1 MINGIPNDAR
11 HFLLYTLKWMGLYIA
26 IGFIAAFL
34 LPFPVSLVAAIGGF
48 MLVNFL
54 RTRLMMKKMGISMK
68 GLFGSLRSS
77 EANPSSMPGYFPI
90 KYYCMSCGN
99 EHKEIAC
106 PKCGSKMKRV
116 G

>member
-1 MINGIPNDAR
+1 MNEIPNGNR
-11 HFLLYTLKWMGLYIA
+11 HLLLYTLKWMSLYIA
-26 IGFIAAFL
+26 IGFIAALL
-34 LPFPVSLVAAIGGF
+34 LPFPASLVAAIGGF

-54 RTRLMMKKMGISMK
+54 RTRLMLKKMGIGMK

-77 EANPSSMPGYFPI
+77 DASPSMSGYSPI

>member
-1 MINGIPNDAR
+1 MSI
-11 HFLLYTLKWMGLYIA
+11 YIA
-26 IGFIAAFL
+26 IGFIAAML
-34 LPFPVSLVAAIGGF
+34 LPFPASLVVAIGGF
-48 MLVNFL
+48 ILVNFL
-54 RTRLMMKKMGISMK
+54 RTRSMLKKKGIGMR

-77 EANPSSMPGYFPI
+77 DASPSMYGYNPI

-106 PKCGSKMKRV
+106 PRCGSKMKRI

>member
-1 MINGIPNDAR
+1 MNEIPNGNR
-11 HFLLYTLKWMGLYIA
+11 HFLLYTLKWMSLYIA
-26 IGFIAAFL
+26 IGFIAALL
-34 LPFPVSLVAAIGGF
+34 LPFPASLVAAIGGF

-54 RTRLMMKKMGISMK
+54 RTRLMLKKMGIGMK

-77 EANPSSMPGYFPI
+77 DASPSMPGYSPI

>member
-1 MINGIPNDAR
+1 MSI
-11 HFLLYTLKWMGLYIA
+11 YIA
-26 IGFIAAFL
+26 IGFIAAML
-34 LPFPVSLVAAIGGF
+34 LPFPASLVVAIGGF
-48 MLVNFL
+48 ILVNFL
-54 RTRLMMKKMGISMK
+54 RTRLMLKKKGISMR

-77 EANPSSMPGYFPI
+77 DASPSMYGYNPI

-106 PKCGSKMKRV
+106 PKCDSKMKRI

>member
-1 MINGIPNDAR
+1 MSI
-11 HFLLYTLKWMGLYIA
+11 YIA
-26 IGFIAAFL
+26 IGFIAAML
-34 LPFPVSLVAAIGGF
+34 LPFPASLVVAIGGF
-48 MLVNFL
+48 ILVTFL
-54 RTRLMMKKMGISMK
+54 RTRSMLKKKGFSMR

-77 EANPSSMPGYFPI
+77 DASPSMYGYNPI

-106 PKCGSKMKRV
+106 PKCGSKMKRI

>member
-1 MINGIPNDAR
+1 MSGIFNNNK
-11 HFLLYTLKWMGLYIA
+11 HFLLYTLKWMSVYIA
-26 IGFIAAFL
+26 IGFIAAL
-34 LPFPVSLVAAIGGF
+34 ILPFPVSLVGAIGGF

-54 RTRLMMKKMGISMK
+54 RTRLMLKKMGISMK
-68 GLFGSLRSS
+68 GLFDSLRSS
-77 EANPSSMPGYFPI
+77 DASPSMYGYNPI

>member
-1 MINGIPNDAR
+1 MSI
-11 HFLLYTLKWMGLYIA
+11 YIA
-26 IGFIAAFL
+26 IGFIAAML
-34 LPFPVSLVAAIGGF
+34 LPFPASLVVAIGGF
-48 MLVNFL
+48 ILVNFL
-54 RTRLMMKKMGISMK
+54 RTRSMLKKKGISMR

-77 EANPSSMPGYFPI
+77 DATPSMYGYNPI

-106 PKCGSKMKRV
+106 PKCGSKMKRI

>member
-1 MINGIPNDAR
+1 MNEIPNGNR
-11 HFLLYTLKWMGLYIA
+11 HFLLYTLKWMSLYIA
-26 IGFIAAFL
+26 IGFIAALL
-34 LPFPVSLVAAIGGF
+34 LPFPASLVAAIGGF

-54 RTRLMMKKMGISMK
+54 RTRLMLKKMGIGMK

-77 EANPSSMPGYFPI
+77 DASPSMSGYSPI

>member
-1 MINGIPNDAR
+1 MNEISNSR
-11 HFLLYTLKWMGLYIA
+11 HFLLYTLKWMSIYIA
-26 IGFIAAFL
+26 IGFIAAML
-34 LPFPVSLVAAIGGF
+34 LTFPASLVVAIGGF
-48 MLVNFL
+48 ILVNFL
-54 RTRLMMKKMGISMK
+54 RTRSMLKKKGISMR

-77 EANPSSMPGYFPI
+77 DASPSMYGYNPI

-106 PKCGSKMKRV
+106 TKCGSKMKRI

>member
-1 MINGIPNDAR
+1 MSGISSNNNR
-11 HFLLYTLKWMGLYIA
+11 HLLLYTLKWMSLYIV
-26 IGFIAAFL
+26 IGFISALL
-34 LPFPVSLVAAIGGF
+34 LPFPVSLLGAIGGF

-54 RTRLMMKKMGISMK
+54 RTRFMMKKMGISMK

-77 EANPSSMPGYFPI
+77 DVSPFMYGYNAI

>member
-1 MINGIPNDAR
+1 MNEISSNR
-11 HFLLYTLKWMGLYIA
+11 HFLLYTLKWMSIYIA
-26 IGFIAAFL
+26 IGFIAALL
-34 LPFPVSLVAAIGGF
+34 LPFPASLVGAIGGF

-54 RTRLMMKKMGISMK
+54 RTRLMMKKMGISMR

-77 EANPSSMPGYFPI
+77 DQSPSTYGYNPI

-99 EHKEIAC
+99 EHKDIAC

>member
-1 MINGIPNDAR
+1 MSEISNNNR
-11 HFLLYTLKWMGLYIA
+11 HFLIYTLKWMSIYIA
-26 IGFIAAFL
+26 IGFIAALL
-34 LPFPVSLVAAIGGF
+34 LPFPASLIGAIGGF
-48 MLVNFL
+48 MLLNFL
-54 RTRLMMKKMGISMK
+54 RTRLMLKRKGISMR

-77 EANPSSMPGYFPI
+77 DLGPSMQGYNLI

-99 EHKEIAC
+99 EHREIAC

>member
-1 MINGIPNDAR
+1 MNEISNNRD
-11 HFLLYTLKWMGLYIA
+11 FLLYTLKWMGIYIA
-26 IGFIAAFL
+26 IGFIAAML
-34 LPFPVSLVAAIGGF
+34 LPFPASLVVAIGGF
-48 MLVNFL
+48 ILVNFL
-54 RTRLMMKKMGISMK
+54 RTRSMLKKKGISMK

-77 EANPSSMPGYFPI
+77 DATPSMYGYNPI

-106 PKCGSKMKRV
+106 PKCGSKMKRI

>member
-1 MINGIPNDAR
+1 MSIC
-11 HFLLYTLKWMGLYIA
+11 IA
-26 IGFIAAFL
+26 IGFIAAML
-34 LPFPVSLVAAIGGF
+34 LPFPASLVVAIGGF
-48 MLVNFL
+48 ILVNFL
-54 RTRLMMKKMGISMK
+54 RTRSMLKKKGISMR

-77 EANPSSMPGYFPI
+77 DASPSMYGYNPI

-106 PKCGSKMKRV
+106 HKCGSKMKRI

>member
-1 MINGIPNDAR
+1 MSEISNNNR
-11 HFLLYTLKWMGLYIA
+11 HFLLYALKWMSIYIA
-26 IGFIAAFL
+26 IGLISALL
-34 LPFPVSLVAAIGGF
+34 LPFPVSLIGAIGGF

-77 EANPSSMPGYFPI
+77 DMSPSTYGYNPI

-106 PKCGSKMKRV
+106 PKCGSKMKKI